1 MRNSAGSQRPP
12 LVLIASDQEWSARS
26 FESIIGPRGYA
37 VLRAYTGR
45 QAIEMAAQSQPDLLI
60 IDVRLPDLDGID
72 VCRKVQEDGLGA
84 STPIVITA
92 AAQLTRSQRLAA
104 YKAGAWGIC
113 SQPLDAEVLVAM
125 LDTFMR
131 SKLDVERMRAESL
144 LDDATGLYNLR
155 GLVRRARELGAIAY
169 RQHDPLACVAL
180 SPRLPASAE
189 RGDGTEEVSDDL
201 ALRVGDMVRR
211 AGRASDAIGRL
222 GPADFVIIA
231 PATRAD
237 GARRIVERLS
247 SVIASEP
254 LPEGEHV
261 RLAGGYYAVDDFAEA
276 AVDAEE
282 MVLRAAAALRHGRS
296 TTPESPIVAFEEIS
310 LQDAP

>member
-1 MRNSAGSQRPP
+1 MRPSAGSQRPP

-26 FESIIGPRGYA
+26 LESILGPRGYA

-45 QAIEMAAQSQPDLLI
+45 QTIEMAAQSQPDLLI

-72 VCRKVQEDGLGA
+72 VCRQVQEEGLGA
-84 STPIVITA
+84 STPIVVTA
-92 AAQLTRSQRLAA
+92 ASQLTRSQRLAA
-104 YKAGAWGIC
+104 YRAGAWGIC
-113 SQPLDAEVLVAM
+113 SQPLDGEVLVAM

-131 SKLDVERMRAESL
+131 SKQDVDRVRGESL
-144 LDDATGLYNLR
+144 LDEATGLYNLR
-155 GLVRRARELGAIAY
+155 GLVRRARELGAVAY
-169 RQHDPLACVAL
+169 RHHDALACVAL
-180 SPRLPASAE
+180 SPRRSVQ
-189 RGDGTEEVSDDL
+189 RGDAPEEVTDDL
-201 ALRVGDMVRR
+201 ALRVGDVVRR

-231 PATRAD
+231 PATRAE

-247 SVIASEP
+247 DVVAKEP
-254 LPEGEHV
+254 LDEGEPV

-282 MVLRAAAALRHGRS
+282 MVLRAAAALRHGRNADAAPS
-296 TTPESPIVAFEEIS
+296 IVAFEEIS

>member
-1 MRNSAGSQRPP
+1 MSASAGSQRPP

-26 FESIIGPRGYA
+26 LESIIGPRGYA

-45 QAIEMAAQSQPDLLI
+45 QTIELTAQSQPDLLI
-60 IDVRLPDLDGID
+60 IDVRLPDVDGID
-72 VCRKVQEDGLGA
+72 VCRQVQEEGLGA
-84 STPIVITA
+84 STPIVVTA

-104 YKAGAWGIC
+104 YRAGAWGIC
-113 SQPLDAEVLVAM
+113 SQPLDGEVLVAM

-131 SKLDVERMRAESL
+131 SKQEVERMRAESL
-144 LDDATGLYNLR
+144 LDEATGLYNLR
-155 GLVRRARELGAIAY
+155 GLVRRARELGAVAF
-169 RQHDPLACVAL
+169 RQHDALACVAL
-180 SPRLPASAE
+180 SPRRKARA
-189 RGDGTEEVSDDL
+189 DGPEEVTDEL
-201 ALRVGDMVRR
+201 AQRVGDVVRR

-222 GPADFVIIA
+222 GPSDFVIIA

-247 SVIASEP
+247 DVVANAPLDAGEP
-254 LPEGEHV
+254 V
-261 RLAGGYYAVDDFAEA
+261 RLSGGYYAVDDFAEA

-296 TTPESPIVAFEEIS
+296 TAAEPAIVAFEEIS

>member
-1 MRNSAGSQRPP
+1 MRSSAGSQRPP

-26 FESIIGPRGYA
+26 LESIIGPRGYA

-45 QAIEMAAQSQPDLLI
+45 QAIEMAGQSQPDLLI

-72 VCRKVQEDGLGA
+72 VCRQVQEEGLGA
-84 STPIVITA
+84 STPIVVTA

-104 YKAGAWGIC
+104 YRAGAWGIC
-113 SQPLDAEVLVAM
+113 TQPLDGEILVAM

-131 SKLDVERMRAESL
+131 SKQDVERMRGESL
-144 LDDATGLYNLR
+144 LDEETGLYNLR

-169 RQHDPLACVAL
+169 RQHESLACVAL
-180 SPRLPASAE
+180 SPRRTANAQRADAP
-189 RGDGTEEVSDDL
+189 EEVTDDL
-201 ALRVGDMVRR
+201 ALRVGDVVRR

-231 PATRAD
+231 PATKAE

-247 SVIASEP
+247 DVVSREP
-254 LPEGEHV
+254 LDAGDPV

-282 MVLRAAAALRHGRS
+282 MVLRAAAALRHGRN
-296 TTPESPIVAFEEIS
+296 TVAEPAIVAFEEIS